1 MAGSVV
7 AGSVVQE
14 RIENEWFLAALGGGR
29 SRIHSVGRIE
39 HARFARGSPLRL
51 GIGLLGSGRLR
62 RGGVRRQ
69 VEPAFAPAAAK
80 REYRRAEQDD
90 GPSRRCRTVSTIH
103 GKIPNAAAPYKD
115 CPVLARP
122 RPT

>member
-1 MAGSVV
+1 M

-39 HARFARGSPLRL
+39 HARFARGPLGLR
-51 GIGLLGSGRLR
+51 IGLLGGGRLR

-69 VEPAFAPAAAK
+69 VEPAFASAAAK
-80 REYRRAEQDD
+80 REHRRAEQDD